1 MLIADTGFYYALA
14 DRRDRHHLRAC
25 QVLGTL
31 TEPLITTWPV
41 LTETTHL
48 MTRRLSAD
56 VAIQFMANVADGFS
70 LIHAFDAAEVRRMGE
85 LMQRH
90 ASLPMDLA
98 DASLVLLAEG
108 LGHGRI
114 LSTDQRDFETYRFK
128 NRQPFRNLLLPD

>member
-14 DRRDRHHLRAC
+14 DRRDRHHIRSIE
-25 QVLGTL
+25 VLDSL

-48 MTRRLSAD
+48 MIRRLAAD
-56 VAIQFMANVADGFS
+56 VAIQFMTNVADGFS
-70 LIHAFDAAEVRRMGE
+70 LIHAFDAAEIRRMGE
-85 LMQRH
+85 LMQRY
-90 ASLPMDLA
+90 STLPMDLA
-98 DASLVLLAEG
+98 DASLVLLAER

>member
-14 DRRDRHHLRAC
+14 DRRDRHHRRASE
-25 QVLGTL
+25 VLATL

-85 LMQRH
+85 LMQRY

-98 DASLVLLAEG
+98 DASLLLLAEG